1 MDFIANV
8 EIVFKDNTT
17 KHFNCNVRDAY
28 DKDFALFKLQKAVEN
43 AYPNKQ
49 SYRVLSI
56 VPKNNNMPDFMKD
69 FFGFR

>member
-28 DKDFALFKLQKAVEN
+28 DKDFALFKLQKAVEK

-56 VPKNNNMPDFMKD
+56 VPKNNAMPDFMKD